1 MAIQFPSNPQIN
13 DTTEQA
19 GIIYLWNGDSWEVV
33 PKAIT
38 FEDVGGDTVFL
49 NHGAEIINDPVSGL
63 VLNGPDVVV
72 TGDLYVTGDAY
83 ISPDS
88 LYVGNTHLFDDPIS
102 GLVVSGQGLVVSG
115 GQITVDNK
123 SLSSTISEFTH
134 DGSLFPSDIK
144 EITQALEFSH
154 SDNTIDELS
163 ATGHFIS
170 GLFGEAFAD
179 EVRLTI
185 TSRTGG
191 SASTTNQGLIYL
203 KGDSASIQANP
214 LPGYSFDTWSGSNTA
229 DITDPSLST
238 TTVLMDKDQYI
249 TAYFKKN

>member
-19 GIIYLWNGDSWEVV
+19 GIIYLWNGNSWEVV

-49 NHGAEIINDPVSGL
+49 NNGAEIINDPVSGL

-83 ISPDS
+83 VSPDS
-88 LYVGNTHLFDDPIS
+88 LYIGDSHLLDDPIS
-102 GLVVSGQGLVVSG
+102 GLVVSGKGLVVSG

-134 DGSLFPSDIK
+134 DASLFPSDIQ

-154 SDNTIDELS
+154 SDNAIDEFS

-170 GLFGEAFAD
+170 GLFGESFAD
-179 EVRLTI
+179 EVKLTI
-185 TSRTGG
+185 TARTGG
-191 SASTTNQGLIYL
+191 SASTINQGHIYL
-203 KGDSASIQANP
+203 KGDSADIGANP
-214 LPGYSFDTWSGSNTA
+214 LPGYSFDTWSGSNTTDIA
-229 DITDPSLST
+229 DSTSAT
-238 TTVLMDKDQYI
+238 TTVLMNKDQYV